1 MLKTKYP
8 NFGNVQYLY
17 YFKIVI
23 NCIVFSGILFHSTIS
38 LSQTSLS
45 FGNITADDLK
55 NKPYT
60 PDPGADAIV
69 LSDIAIAGLGYD
81 DRDFFVEMERDI
93 KIRIVNSNG
102 FDYANIVIPFRKDE
116 KITNYKASTFNIKNG
131 EKVETPILKNEFVI
145 EKTGES
151 LSSLKF
157 SFPDVHE
164 GSIIEFTYRM
174 RLGRYSKYI
183 LVPWKFQW
191 EIPVALSS
199 LTIEYPESF
208 VYKYVLSGN
217 LNNIRSES
225 AMRNKRFL
233 NDYVQTNILR
243 WTANDVPA
251 FKDEPYIIGRN
262 DLVSKITFELAKVEF
277 PDFSKQ
283 EITPSYNNLTE
294 ELMKRSD
301 FGTPLETNLKSLT
314 KTIIGNEKDN
324 RKKLLLIHRYIT
336 SNILWNGEKDFTT
349 SAPLRTILQKE
360 KGNSADINILLI
372 AMARAAGLSAE
383 PVVFSTRSN
392 GSFNVLSALIT
403 QYNYVVARINIEG
416 EYYLVDATNPL
427 SPFNELPFDC
437 LNTTGWLCGK
447 VKSDFVE
454 LTNKETNSL
463 YQSIT
468 MFPEKDGTIVGEI
481 ENTYKGYLA
490 SDLRKQIRLESEEG
504 YYDLVKSNNPEAQIS
519 EYKLGGVKDVDSEAK
534 ESYNFK
540 IIKGSHLTQNELIIK
555 PYQLN
560 TAVYNPFYM
569 SERKFPVDFGCP
581 QLESFTMSLTIPEG
595 YSLDMKPENASF
607 TLGKDGGSFKF
618 TCEQTG
624 NIINISSLF
633 KIDKI
638 AYAVSEY
645 KDIQNFYLKVQQ
657 KQSEYI
663 VLKKN

>member
-1 MLKTKYP
+1 MNKKFIVLFFVITLNLFNVSYSQQPEFGDILLKD
-8 NFGNVQYLY
+8 
-17 YFKIVI
+17 
-23 NCIVFSGILFHSTIS
+23 FS
-38 LSQTSLS
+38 
-45 FGNITADDLK
+45 
-55 NKPYT
+55 NKPYS

-69 LSDIAIAGLGYD
+69 LSDIAIAGMGYD
-81 DRDFFVEMERDI
+81 GSDVFVEMERDI
-93 KIRIVNSNG
+93 RIKIVNSDG
-102 FDYANIVIPFRKDE
+102 FGYADIIIPFRDDE
-116 KITNYKASTFNIKNG
+116 KITKYRASTFNLKNG
-131 EKVETPILKNEFVI
+131 EKTETPVTKEAFII

-151 LSSLKF
+151 RQSLKF

-164 GSIIEFTYRM
+164 GSIIEYTYRM
-174 RLGRYSKYI
+174 RLGSYSKFI
-183 LVPWKFQW
+183 LVPWRFQR

-208 VYKYVLSGN
+208 VYKYALSGN
-217 LNNIRSES
+217 LTNVRSES
-225 AMRNKRFL
+225 ARGNKRFL

-243 WTANDVPA
+243 WTADDVPA
-251 FKDEPYIIGRN
+251 FKAEPYIIGRN
-262 DLVSKITFELAKVEF
+262 DLVSKITFELARVEF
-277 PDFSKQ
+277 PEISKQ

-314 KTIIGNEKDN
+314 KTIVGNEEDN

-336 SNILWNGEKDFTT
+336 SKIMWDGEQDFLA
-349 SAPLRTILQKE
+349 SAPLRTILQKG

-383 PVVFSTRSN
+383 PVILSTRSN
-392 GSFNVLSALIT
+392 GSLNVLSALIT
-403 QYNYVVARINIEG
+403 QFNYVVARINIEG

-437 LNTTGWLCGK
+437 LNKTGWLCGK

-481 ENTYKGYLA
+481 ENIYKGYLA
-490 SDLRKQIRLESEEG
+490 SDLRKQIRLESEDG

-519 EYKLGGVKDVDSEAK
+519 EYVLGGVKDIGSEAK

-540 IIKGSHLTQNELIIK
+540 IIKGSHLAQNELIIK
-555 PYQLN
+555 PYHLN
-560 TAVYNPFYM
+560 TSVYNPFYM

-633 KIDKI
+633 KIDRI
-638 AYAVSEY
+638 AFAVSEY
-645 KDIQNFYLKVQQ
+645 KDIQNFYQKVQQ